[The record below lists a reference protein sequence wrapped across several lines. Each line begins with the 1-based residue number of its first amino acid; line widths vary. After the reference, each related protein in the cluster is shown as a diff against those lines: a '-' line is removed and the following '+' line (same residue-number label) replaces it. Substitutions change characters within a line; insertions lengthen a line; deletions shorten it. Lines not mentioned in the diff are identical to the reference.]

1 MAYIRKRGN
10 LYQIRVS
17 CGMDDNGEQTEQTMT
32 WKPDPGMTEKQTEKE
47 VQCIAFEFE
56 ERCKNF
62 WNSSHIKF
70 KALAENWFKEY
81 AELNLKSTSLE
92 RMKQLTVRVYPAIG
106 HLSLDKIRTVHIQ
119 DFVNHLVRED
129 KNLKTGKPL
138 ARKTVVHHLSF
149 ISMYSLMLS
158 EWVWSQTTLAAEW
171 WFRRG
176 KQRKRRYILSRKWVL
191 FLSCLNQLPSSIGR
205 FLYLQH
211 TAASAR
217 ENC

>member
-10 LYQIRVS
+10 SYQIRVS
-17 CGMDDNGEQTEQTMT
+17 CGMDDNGEQIKQTMT

-47 VQCIAFEFE
+47 VQRIAFEFE
-56 ERCKNF
+56 ERCKNC

-119 DFVNHLVRED
+119 DFVNYLVRED

-149 ISMYSLMLS
+149 ISDVFSYAIRMGMVTDNPIDTPY
-158 EWVWSQTTLAAEW
+158 Q
-171 WFRRG
+171 F
-176 KQRKRRYILSRKWVL
+176 
-191 FLSCLNQLPSSIGR
+191 N
-205 FLYLQH
+205 
-211 TAASAR
+211 
-217 ENC
+217 